1 MEDLI
6 ISDDSLTSVKE
17 KVVLITGGSSGIGRA
32 TAQLCLDL
40 GANVVIGD
48 LNSPR
53 TPFENA
59 SNLKFV
65 QTDVAE
71 WESLRNL
78 FIETEKWF
86 GRIDHV
92 FAGAG
97 LSMTPDFLE
106 IKLDENGLLAPPNT
120 ETVDVNLTGS
130 IYTAHLAIAYMTQ
143 LARNKTT
150 GTGSIVLIASSAGF
164 MNFPAT
170 DYAMSKHGVVGLTR
184 SLSSKMK
191 GQVRVNCVAPS
202 WTDTEFLAGFVDL
215 LRKVG
220 SPLQSPEAVA
230 RSVAFLFVDQERN
243 GDIIYSVGGRYREIN
258 NQKGGFLHH
267 AREVLS
273 VPEKAEGFM
282 EKLVEFQIR
291 HLQQQS
297 S

>member
-1 MEDLI
+1 MEGLI
-6 ISDDSLTSVKE
+6 ISDENLTSVKE
-17 KVVLITGGSSGIGRA
+17 QVILITGGASGIGKA
-32 TAQLCLDL
+32 TAQLCLEL
-40 GANVVIGD
+40 GAYVVIGD

-53 TPFENA
+53 TSFENA

-65 QTDVAE
+65 QTDVTD

-78 FIETEKWF
+78 FIEAEKWF

-97 LSMTPDFLE
+97 LNMTPDFME

-130 IYTAHLAIAYMTQ
+130 LYTAHLAIAYMTQ

-150 GTGSIVLIASSAGF
+150 GTGSIVLIASSAAF
-164 MNFPAT
+164 LNFPAT
-170 DYAMSKHGVVGLTR
+170 DYAMSKHGVVGLAR
-184 SLSSKMK
+184 GLCGKMR

-215 LRKVG
+215 LKKVG

-230 RSVAFLFVDQERN
+230 RSVALLFADQQRT
-243 GDIIYSVGGRYREIN
+243 GDIIYSVGGKYKEIN
-258 NQKGGFLHH
+258 NQEGGLLPH
-267 AREVLS
+267 AREILS
-273 VPEKAEGFM
+273 VPAKAEEFV
-282 EKLVEFQIR
+282 EKLKESQIR
-291 HLQQQS
+291 YLAQKS